1 LVFAQR
7 QRCQTFAAVPI
18 ASGPTTDAGP
28 DSVCVGFGHFA
39 RATVRKSV
47 RLSKS
52 AWRVLG
58 GHMRRREFITITG
71 GAALTWP
78 LAARAEAPPKRPV
91 IAWLTMFTAPKP
103 PPTFIQD
110 FLQGLEE
117 RGYIKGQNFDFVF
130 RSADSHQDRVPAI
143 VEEFVRLRT
152 DVILAGATF
161 EAVVAKK
168 ATSTIPIVCPAL
180 ADAVHLGL
188 VESESRPGGNLTGIE
203 PYVTGLPGK
212 QIELARELMRR
223 SSPRLTRR
231 ISEPIAVV
239 GQPKNRCCAGACRAV
254 NATRTRRRGDRMMM
268 LFAAVHESVVGTKR
282 TCQGGLTM
290 SVDRGGPEVTGSRS
304 NWRAKALKIGRA
316 SVYRARPEV
325 RTSGG
330 GMRKDEFP

>member
-1 LVFAQR
+1 
-7 QRCQTFAAVPI
+7 
-18 ASGPTTDAGP
+18 
-28 DSVCVGFGHFA
+28 
-39 RATVRKSV
+39 
-47 RLSKS
+47 
-52 AWRVLG
+52 
-58 GHMRRREFITITG
+58 MRRREFITVTG

-130 RSADSHQDRVPAI
+130 RSADGHQDRVPAI

-152 DVILAGATF
+152 NVILAGATF

-168 ATSTIPIVCPAL
+168 ATSMIPIVCPAL

-212 QIELARELMRR
+212 QIELARELI
-223 SSPRLTRR
+223 PRANKIGLLTSLEDPKAPPQLKEMEAACQTLDIKVVAANVSRPEDIDDVLR
-231 ISEPIAVV
+231 GLATEKVDSVIVLETNLLVLNCRQIASTALALRLPTLYGYREHVM
-239 GQPKNRCCAGACRAV
+239 A
-254 NATRTRRRGDRMMM
+254 
-268 LFAAVHESVVGTKR
+268 
-282 TCQGGLTM
+282 GGLI
-290 SVDRGGPEVTGSRS
+290 SYGVNLPWCYRRAAYFVDRILHGAPPRDLPV
-304 NWRAKALKIGRA
+304 
-316 SVYRARPEV
+316 
-325 RTSGG
+325 
-330 GMRKDEFP
+330 EFPNQLLLSVNQKTADALGLSVPSTLLARADEVIE